1 MWYDNYM
8 ILPRYISYI
17 QQAKQVAG
25 IQSVPIFAF
34 GSSTRSDTFHDIDL
48 GVGTSLPHIALSR
61 FRDALYESHLPYRTD
76 VVDFTT
82 ADKDFVDYVNTN
94 ETKVWI

>member
-1 MWYDNYM
+1 
-8 ILPRYISYI
+8 
-17 QQAKQVAG
+17 
-25 IQSVPIFAF
+25 VPVFVF

-48 GVGTSLPHIALSR
+48 GVAHALPRVILSR

-76 VVDFTT
+76 VIDFTT
-82 ADKDFVDYVNTN
+82 ADKDFVDYVNAN